1 MLKRFVFVSSLVMTL
16 AGPALAFNPQPDPPG
31 KHPDTDMLLENGS
44 TIHISADGRHVTQ
57 LKDGKQVPLPA
68 GDYKL
73 KNGVIMR
80 VGAMGGFTAIN
91 IGSQSGGAGAG
102 K

>member
-1 MLKRFVFVSSLVMTL
+1 MLKRLALGTLLATALV
-16 AGPALAFNPQPDPPG
+16 APAFAFNPQPDPPG
-31 KHPDTDMLLENGS
+31 KHPDTDVLLANGS
-44 TIHISADGRHVTQ
+44 TIHISADGRHVTE
-57 LKDGKQVPLPA
+57 LKGGKQVPLPA
-68 GDYKL
+68 GEYKL

-80 VGAMGGFTAIN
+80 VGALGGFTTLN

>member
-1 MLKRFVFVSSLVMTL
+1 MLKNIVLGSFLAFTL

-31 KHPDTDMLLENGS
+31 KHPDTDVLLANGS
-44 TIHISADGRHVTQ
+44 TIHISADGRHVTE
-57 LKDGKQVPLPA
+57 LKGGKQVPLAA
-68 GDYKL
+68 GEYKL

-80 VGAMGGFTAIN
+80 VGAMGGFTALN